1 MAGATRGLRKDIK
14 CVVENLYMH
23 TDLSYSLLPRVCCLS
38 PCNVQQ
44 KRAKTAGAQEESHLV
59 TTCEQRRKQERMLP
73 GKLLLIRDSSEQ
85 QLSMARLDKI
95 GTNETKCL

>member
-1 MAGATRGLRKDIK
+1 M
-14 CVVENLYMH
+14 
-23 TDLSYSLLPRVCCLS
+23 
-38 PCNVQQ
+38 
-44 KRAKTAGAQEESHLV
+44 